1 MSLKLYGCST
11 SESMF
16 SSVSLHHLQEWMGWS
31 PDYGDY
37 RRRDHDMLN
46 VECKQVL
53 ELQQRLGHR
62 FGDQTKLRAY
72 LFGSKSDKDEQF
84 YVCVGKAM
92 VTSVLSPYGSDV
104 VQQALAS
111 SEQDWAVLGLI
122 RIDVSPKRSLAYLD
136 KLVTRLFHVGQS
148 AAVKPNADFSRF
160 HNLLCRAPFHKVEK
174 FLSEHPEIVNAHNEG
189 SGDTPLMMVLRRQK
203 RLGKKRRANNHMWQ
217 MVDLLVENGASW
229 TRTNLKKQSAWDL
242 MQEFTDDNI
251 KRASLAACTTE
262 DDSE

>member
-1 MSLKLYGCST
+1 
-11 SESMF
+11 
-16 SSVSLHHLQEWMGWS
+16 
-31 PDYGDY
+31 
-37 RRRDHDMLN
+37 MLN
-46 VECKQVL
+46 VQCKQVL

-72 LFGSKSDKDEQF
+72 LFGSESDKKNEQF
-84 YVCVGKAM
+84 YISVGKAM
-92 VTSVLSPYGSDV
+92 ITSVLSPYGSDV

-111 SEQDWAVLGLI
+111 SEQEWAVLGLV

-136 KLVTRLFHVGQS
+136 KLVTELFQVGQS
-148 AAVKPNADFSRF
+148 AVKPNADFCRF
-160 HNLLCRAPFHKVEK
+160 HNLLCRAPVHKVKK
-174 FLSEHPEIVNAHNEG
+174 FLSGHPEIVNAHNEG

-229 TRTNLKKQSAWDL
+229 TRTNVKKQSAWDL

-262 DDSE
+262 ESDDSE